1 MKRIE
6 MLAECY
12 VNRHG
17 GNEKEESAFI
27 AGYLEARDDMVL
39 LFQDL
44 VRKGC
49 PEARFPYLQYKLR
62 NMGDEEIEERSKTM
76 EEIVREALE
85 RAKRL
90 ERDF

>member
-6 MLAECY
+6 MLADSY
-12 VNRHG
+12 ASRHG
-17 GNEKEESAFI
+17 GDEKEVSAYI
-27 AGYLEARDDMVL
+27 AGYLKARDDMVL

-49 PEARFPYLQYKLR
+49 PEARFPYLQFKLR
-62 NMGDEEIEERSKTM
+62 HMVDEEIEERRKTM
-76 EEIVREALE
+76 QEIIREAHE